1 MATESIFG
9 AFRSAFTG
17 TQGTLDSIGETTRRL
32 QERQNS
38 LTKAIERYGQVGSST
53 NRRLNSELQRVGR
66 TMEQLQRQQDR
77 LAAAANASAALQA
90 NRAALLEKKEQTY
103 AAAQKVAAPVIH
115 SVTQFANFESGL
127 RDIAVMGDLDN
138 AQEQKIGT
146 LIRQTALKV
155 NQTQEALLGGVG
167 QLINDGINPEKAA
180 QLAGLLGKTAT
191 ATNTDMTDLAQ
202 MTTAFSE
209 TLKITDTGALEQ
221 AFGVAASG
229 AKLGSFKLK
238 EMSKALPG
246 LAEAFAAQGMTGQEA
261 VTQIVASLSVAKGAG
276 SAESAVSNMSS
287 WLNVM
292 NSSDTS
298 KKYEAAGVDYEKSM
312 QSYIAGGFSQY
323 EASLMIA
330 DRFIKDKGEAFLKP
344 FQEAGAKG
352 DTATQQKLMASFGMS
367 EVFTDTQSVEHLLS
381 MRQDWD
387 KYQNNK
393 QAMNSPEA
401 QNTLNND
408 SARQNDT
415 LEARWRR
422 IQIALNEA
430 ALGIGQSLVPVL
442 TSLSDAIIPIIDQAG
457 RWIAANP
464 EIVSGIVVTVA
475 GFLAFKIVAIETRL
489 ALNMLLSP
497 LVDLWHGAMLLRS
510 KWLLLRASF
519 GAGGRARQWLGL
531 FTRLGRGVL
540 SLGRSLGGGLMSGLR
555 LAGNVLAWL
564 GRGAASL
571 GRLLGG
577 TLLRG
582 VTLVGRA
589 VLILGRALLL
599 NPIGLLITGI
609 AVGAYLIYRY
619 WGPISNW
626 FRARW
631 NDIRTAFSG
640 GIGGVSR
647 LIINW
652 SPLGLFYKVFA
663 GVMKYFGIDM
673 PNKFTEFGGNIISGL
688 VNGIRNQWQ
697 AAKASVS
704 ELGSNISGWFADKLG
719 IHSPSRVFIGFGDN
733 IAQGAAIGI
742 SRTTPQAAQAGLQLA
757 QALIPAVPKSKPPA
771 LPPLL
776 SLNASPAPKALP
788 EIPALPTGAENT
800 AGGRRASRLTANAGG
815 GFGVTFSPNIYMDG
829 KKSPATPEIASALNV
844 SLHELEK
851 MLERIV
857 TQQQRRGYA

>member
-202 MTTAFSE
+202 MTTAFSK

-387 KYQNNK
+387 KYQSNK
-393 QAMNSPEA
+393 QGMNSPEA

-540 SLGRSLGGGLMSGLR
+540 SLGRSLGGAL
-555 LAGNVLAWL
+555 V
-564 GRGAASL
+564 RGIM
-571 GRLLGG
+571 
-577 TLLRG
+577 
-582 VTLVGRA
+582 LVGRA
-589 VLILGRALLL
+589 AMIMGRALLMT
-599 NPIGLLITGI
+599 PIGLFITAF
-609 AVGAYLIYRY
+609 AVGAYLVYRY
-619 WGPISNW
+619 WGPIGNW
-626 FRARW
+626 FKARL
-631 NDIRTAFSG
+631 NDIKIAFSG
-640 GIGGVSR
+640 GIGGVTR

-652 SPLGLFYKVFA
+652 SPLGLFQRVFSE
-663 GVMKYFGIDM
+663 VLKYFEIDL
-673 PNKFTEFGGNIISGL
+673 PGKFTQLGNNITNSL
-688 VNGIRNQWQ
+688 ANGIRNKVE
-697 AAKASVS
+697 AVKTTMSGLGTNIVS
-704 ELGSNISGWFADKLG
+704 GFANKLK
-719 IHSPSRVFIGFGDN
+719 INSPSRVFIGFGDN